1 MKQAVR
7 LHQKGRHEQA
17 EKRYSKVLTA
27 NPSHVGALHLMG
39 VLAHQAGHNDKAV
52 DWIRRAL
59 DVDPTFSDA
68 HFNLALVYEA
78 EGRIGEAEACY
89 RQAVET
95 DSENLKAHLNLGNLL
110 FQRDDF
116 SSALKCYDT
125 VLALAPA
132 DPLAHKNRSRALR
145 AMNSSEESLK
155 AVARA
160 VELRPDD
167 ALFQLEYGNA
177 LRDDGHP
184 QKAVEHFLI
193 AERLQPDNISIL
205 CNLGG
210 ILKDLNRQDEAEE
223 KLNRAIEID
232 PDCAEAY
239 VNLANLALD
248 REDHQ
253 KSVDLIDQALAIRPE
268 YAEAYCTLGRVL
280 SAQAM
285 NEDAF
290 SAFQKAIEISPKFAE
305 AYVNLGSVLQTIGR
319 PEEALRAYEIA
330 LNIKPKMD
338 MAYWNLALAL
348 LSAGRL
354 DEGPKVGIAWRS
366 SLMTKTRALYH
377 TKLTDWIKLLQSKG
391 VSFINLQYD
400 DVTEEL
406 NELQADHGLTIHQAY
421 EDLVEMVP
429 EMAMAYYNLGN
440 ALHADG
446 QGDEAV
452 FAFESAIEHDP
463 SYVPSF
469 INLAGVLNSGDRAEE
484 ALALSDKAL
493 ELLPSSRSAMIN
505 RGNSLKTLVRF
516 DEAEAQYRELIAL
529 NRSDA
534 TAHDLLGTVLQG
546 QARIDEAISEYRIA
560 IDLDGKEGL
569 YKGDLSIALLANG
582 SLTEGWKLYEAR
594 FGGGDALVRQRRIG
608 LNTWQGE
615 SLAGK
620 TLYIWREQGVG
631 DDVRFA
637 SCFNDIINRA
647 KEEGGKVLIE
657 TDPRLMTLYERSF
670 PFAEIRAEGDVQFDG
685 DIDYDI
691 AAGSLP
697 GLVRTNLSEFPSTG
711 GYLLPKPD
719 QVAQLRADIDALGS
733 GLKVGIAWRSRNM
746 TANRRRFY
754 TELEDWKG
762 LFGNSNIQLINLQYD
777 TLDEEI
783 NDVNSRLDAQIHQV
797 AGLDLMNDLDGAAAL
812 TTAMDVV
819 ISAPVSVADIAG
831 AVGSRCFAYG
841 PHRHPIDA
849 VTDQTLN
856 LTAVF
861 SSIASTDQ
869 ITIAFDGGTAVAI
882 TVGGKTVS
890 KFISSINGLSGISAS
905 ITSNGSF
912 RIEADDGSDLVI
924 ASGVGSVATDLGING
939 TFDNGQNRTQFEG
952 DFNGLRTQID
962 ELALDASYQGINLLS
977 GDDLTVNF
985 NESQTSQLTIQGV
998 TLNSAGLGVT
1008 AVSADDFTNDAT
1020 IRSFIAELDGA
1031 ISTLRAQASTF
1042 GANLG
1047 VVEIRQGF
1055 TDNMV
1060 NTLET
1065 GAAKLTL
1072 ADTNEE
1078 GANLLALQTRQSLGT
1093 TALSIAAQAE
1103 QNVLQLF

>member
-1 MKQAVR
+1 MPAKLAGTTTNTAAPR
-7 LHQKGRHEQA
+7 KNANELIQKG
-17 EKRYSKVLTA
+17 
-27 NPSHVGALHLMG
+27 M
-39 VLAHQAGHNDKAV
+39 LAHRQGKFADASKAYEK
-52 DWIRRAL
+52 AL
-59 DVDPTFSDA
+59 KKAPKELAALNLLADA
-68 HFNLALVYEA
+68 
-78 EGRIGEAEACY
+78 
-89 RQAVET
+89 Q
-95 DSENLKAHLNLGNLL
+95 LNLGKNARALETAHKAI
-110 FQRDDF
+110 
-116 SSALKCYDT
+116 ALKPDMPSTWMVKGSAQRRLGKY
-125 VLALAPA
+125 
-132 DPLAHKNRSRALR
+132 
-145 AMNSSEESLK
+145 
-155 AVARA
+155 
-160 VELRPDD
+160 DD
-167 ALFQLEYGNA
+167 AITSLETALELKPDYADALMTLAGT
-177 LRDDGHP
+177 LRD
-184 QKAVEHFLI
+184 
-193 AERLQPDNISIL
+193 
-205 CNLGG
+205 
-210 ILKDLNRQDEAEE
+210 
-223 KLNRAIEID
+223 
-232 PDCAEAY
+232 
-239 VNLANLALD
+239 
-248 REDHQ
+248 
-253 KSVDLIDQALAIRPE
+253 
-268 YAEAYCTLGRVL
+268 
-280 SAQAM
+280 
-285 NEDAF
+285 
-290 SAFQKAIEISPKFAE
+290 
-305 AYVNLGSVLQTIGR
+305 
-319 PEEALRAYEIA
+319 
-330 LNIKPKMD
+330 
-338 MAYWNLALAL
+338 
-348 LSAGRL
+348 AGRL
-354 DEGPKVGIAWRS
+354 DAAIE
-366 SLMTKTRALYH
+366 
-377 TKLTDWIKLLQSKG
+377 
-391 VSFINLQYD
+391 
-400 DVTEEL
+400 
-406 NELQADHGLTIHQAY
+406 AY

-777 TLDEEI
+777 TVDEEI

-841 PHRHPIDA
+841 PHRHPMCLGTDYLPWYPETTWIGKAWNAPLQQSVDKIVQE
-849 VTDQTLN
+849 VTQL
-856 LTAVF
+856 
-861 SSIASTDQ
+861 AST
-869 ITIAFDGGTAVAI
+869 
-882 TVGGKTVS
+882 K
-890 KFISSINGLSGISAS
+890 
-905 ITSNGSF
+905 
-912 RIEADDGSDLVI
+912 
-924 ASGVGSVATDLGING
+924 
-939 TFDNGQNRTQFEG
+939 
-952 DFNGLRTQID
+952 
-962 ELALDASYQGINLLS
+962 
-977 GDDLTVNF
+977 
-985 NESQTSQLTIQGV
+985 
-998 TLNSAGLGVT
+998 
-1008 AVSADDFTNDAT
+1008 
-1020 IRSFIAELDGA
+1020 
-1031 ISTLRAQASTF
+1031 
-1042 GANLG
+1042 
-1047 VVEIRQGF
+1047 
-1055 TDNMV
+1055 
-1060 NTLET
+1060 
-1065 GAAKLTL
+1065 
-1072 ADTNEE
+1072 
-1078 GANLLALQTRQSLGT
+1078 
-1093 TALSIAAQAE
+1093 
-1103 QNVLQLF
+1103 

>member
-1 MKQAVR
+1 MSSTPQPVQAQGLDIDRTMKQAVR

-184 QKAVEHFLI
+184 QKAVEHFLV

-354 DEGPKVGIAWRS
+354 DEGWSLFGYGFTSKQRQPHRPFPGLIWEGEDVSDKTLFVWREQGLGDDIRFSTIYHDLVGKAQKLIIETDERLVPLYQRTWPNALVRPETRTSTGLGTMREEDVDFDLTAPAGMAASYLRRSLEDFPTDPKPLLPDPKVQLKCTQWLENLGPGPKVGIAWRS

-406 NELQADHGLTIHQAY
+406 NELQADHGLTIHQ
-421 EDLVEMVP
+421 VP
-429 EMAMAYYNLGN
+429 
-440 ALHADG
+440 D
-446 QGDEAV
+446 
-452 FAFESAIEHDP
+452 
-463 SYVPSF
+463 
-469 INLAGVLNSGDRAEE
+469 
-484 ALALSDKAL
+484 
-493 ELLPSSRSAMIN
+493 
-505 RGNSLKTLVRF
+505 
-516 DEAEAQYRELIAL
+516 
-529 NRSDA
+529 
-534 TAHDLLGTVLQG
+534 
-546 QARIDEAISEYRIA
+546 
-560 IDLDGKEGL
+560 IDL
-569 YKGDLSIALLANG
+569 Y
-582 SLTEGWKLYEAR
+582 
-594 FGGGDALVRQRRIG
+594 
-608 LNTWQGE
+608 
-615 SLAGK
+615 
-620 TLYIWREQGVG
+620 
-631 DDVRFA
+631 
-637 SCFNDIINRA
+637 
-647 KEEGGKVLIE
+647 
-657 TDPRLMTLYERSF
+657 
-670 PFAEIRAEGDVQFDG
+670 
-685 DIDYDI
+685 
-691 AAGSLP
+691 
-697 GLVRTNLSEFPSTG
+697 
-711 GYLLPKPD
+711 
-719 QVAQLRADIDALGS
+719 
-733 GLKVGIAWRSRNM
+733 
-746 TANRRRFY
+746 
-754 TELEDWKG
+754 
-762 LFGNSNIQLINLQYD
+762 
-777 TLDEEI
+777 
-783 NDVNSRLDAQIHQV
+783 
-797 AGLDLMNDLDGAAAL
+797 NDLDGAAAL
-812 TTAMDVV
+812 TSCMDVV
-819 ISAPVSVADIAG
+819 VTSPTSVGEMAG
-831 AVGSRCFAYG
+831 ALHKPTFCYVMS
-841 PHRHPIDA
+841 RHPMQLGTDHIPWFPNTRLYSMID
-849 VTDQTLN
+849 
-856 LTAVF
+856 TADHQKIVEK
-861 SSIASTDQ
+861 I
-869 ITIAFDGGTAVAI
+869 
-882 TVGGKTVS
+882 
-890 KFISSINGLSGISAS
+890 
-905 ITSNGSF
+905 
-912 RIEADDGSDLVI
+912 
-924 ASGVGSVATDLGING
+924 
-939 TFDNGQNRTQFEG
+939 
-952 DFNGLRTQID
+952 
-962 ELALDASYQGINLLS
+962 
-977 GDDLTVNF
+977 
-985 NESQTSQLTIQGV
+985 
-998 TLNSAGLGVT
+998 
-1008 AVSADDFTNDAT
+1008 TNDVLAY
-1020 IRSFIAELDGA
+1020 LA
-1031 ISTLRAQASTF
+1031 ISK
-1042 GANLG
+1042 
-1047 VVEIRQGF
+1047 
-1055 TDNMV
+1055 D
-1060 NTLET
+1060 
-1065 GAAKLTL
+1065 
-1072 ADTNEE
+1072 
-1078 GANLLALQTRQSLGT
+1078 
-1093 TALSIAAQAE
+1093 
-1103 QNVLQLF
+1103 